1 MSYSALAWSG
11 FAGYFKI
18 LDKIHYT
25 RPIRWNSK
33 KGCLEVNP
41 SPQKHLWSIGVIC
54 SFIVGIACP
63 VYVALE
69 QVLSRKMK
77 LSVAQHG
84 VPLIVFFFVTM
95 HALPPFLHTLFVT
108 KEDLV
113 QGFNHIVQLE
123 KYILGIKM

>member
-11 FAGYFKI
+11 LARYFKI

-33 KGCLEVNP
+33 KNCLEVNP
-41 SPQKHLWSIGVIC
+41 SPQKLLWTVGVIC

-69 QVLSRKMK
+69 QVFVREMK
-77 LSVAQHG
+77 LSLAKHG

-108 KEDLV
+108 KKDLV
-113 QGFNHIVQLE
+113 QGFNHIVELE
-123 KYILGIKM
+123 KHILGKI